1 MHYIHNSLK
10 NSLNSLKFLLSAPI
24 PLQVQQRQEENGKNM
39 KKLSPT
45 QKTTH
50 NI

>member
-1 MHYIHNSLK
+1 MHYIHNSF
-10 NSLNSLKFLLSAPI
+10 NSLKFLLSAPI
-24 PLQVQQRQEENGKNM
+24 PLQVQQRQDEKGKSM

-45 QKTTH
+45 QKTIH